1 MSCRGRI
8 VHSGRPARRDWLRVW
23 TVLLLGALIPA
34 GRPRLY
40 TNRWAVRIPGG
51 PGAADRVADKYGFL
65 NMGQIGNLEDHY
77 HFLHHRTMKRSTLSS
92 RGNHSLI
99 AMETSVKWVQQQ
111 MILHRK
117 KRDRQS
123 ANFNDPK
130 WEKMWYIHCDQN
142 CLTDMNIKG
151 AWNKGYTGKGVVVS
165 ILDDGIE
172 RQHPD
177 LKQNYD
183 SRASWDFNTGDPD
196 PTPRYDATNENKHGT
211 RCAGVVAAAANN
223 SHCMVGI
230 AYNARVGGVRMLD
243 GDMTDMLEAQSL
255 SLQQNYIDIYSSSW
269 GPDDDGKTVDGPGP
283 LAHMALENGIRKGRK
298 GRGSIF
304 VWASGNGGRNK
315 DHCSCDG
322 YTNSIYTISV
332 SSTTQSGLK
341 PWYLEECA
349 STLAT
354 TYSSGD
360 VTTDL
365 RLRCTESH
373 SGTSASAPMAAGIIA
388 LALEANPLLTWRD
401 VQHIIVKTSRPGH
414 LSAPDWQTN
423 GAGHDVSHLYGFGL
437 MDAEAMVKEAE
448 KWTQVPAHRVCM
460 ESVTP
465 SKRSTHTSD
474 GCSNQVVFLEHV
486 TVVVSLTHPRR
497 GDLSIMLI
505 SPSGTRSHL
514 LSPRAYDH
522 STEGFRK
529 WKLMTTH
536 CWGET
541 AAGDWILEVRDNPL
555 RRRGTKMIEW
565 YLILYGTSVDPYP
578 SQHRVHPRSAEAD
591 GDDYSDEY
599 NGPCHTECNKDGCEG
614 PGPHQCLG
622 CLHFYLFK
630 NNTRTCVSKCP
641 AGYLGDRNRCKR
653 CHFSCKTCEGSR
665 SDQCTSCKNGH
676 HLTED
681 TKVCVPSCGDGYYT
695 DHDSNMCRKC
705 SENCLR
711 CTSFN
716 ICTDC
721 KEDTSLVGNKCLKN
735 CGLGSYYDEQQGSCE
750 PCDPA
755 CATCAGVGVKACKSC
770 AEGYLM
776 EDWKCVSSCTS
787 GFYAAKQN
795 TGRSEGSR
803 VCRRCDASCLSC
815 VGPGRRNCSS
825 CEGGHTLQDGM
836 CVISTDCKDGEY
848 QDTQRKCHSCDITC
862 QKCRGPKNGDCID
875 CPSSRFLDD
884 GQCVMK
890 CPLGKFQANS
900 QCHLCDHTC
909 AECVDRGPANCTS
922 CDTDKFGLDRYL
934 LEGQCVDA
942 CPEAHFHTQQKTCEA
957 CPEHCQQC
965 NSATHCLT
973 CSPSYYPNQGVCVR
987 QECGE
992 GEPDYDG
999 CMSCEEGCKKCAHFC
1014 GVRFEDGCY
1023 KNCPAKTYSVEA
1035 DMTCVS
1041 CDQDC
1046 VSCDEHECYW
1056 CESDLFL
1063 SDGKCVLECP
1073 EGFYIK
1079 EDSRDECEACHSTC
1093 ESCSGPQ
1100 KNQCDSCSKGLYI
1113 ILVTEGLWFYSS
1125 YGDLFCCINL
1135 KLSCYIPP
1143 SLLAGR
1149 FLSAEQTCVLQC
1161 PVGSFGSRVNGAC
1174 EMCARGCVQ
1183 CQDLQRCQ
1191 KCQFSRKRKL
1201 YLQDGQCVQQCTRSE
1216 GFPAG
1221 LLCQSCAPDCAS
1233 CERNATYCLS
1243 CVEPLLLHK
1252 HQCVENCPT
1261 AHMLRDGE
1269 CQHCPVGC
1277 LHCTDNGLC
1286 SECEDTHFLIEGHCV
1301 VDCPDGFYDDTE
1313 SGVCG
1318 RCHLDCRLCDGPD
1331 ADECDMCADPEA
1343 TFHNRA
1349 CLPPCPSHTYRDGR
1363 TAECKHCDG
1372 SCLSCS
1378 GPHATSC
1385 TSCPDGLRPDAHSRC
1400 ATLTS
1405 CPVRHYADREGEC
1418 HQCHKY
1424 CQQCTGPEKSQCL
1437 SCSQNHFL
1445 LNGTC
1450 VNDCPVGTFRDIA
1463 QQKCDLCHPSCLSC
1477 VGKHSHE
1484 CLACRPQ
1491 LFRLGKECVET
1502 CPSSDGSTQT
1512 CEHCDASCGECM
1524 RAGPDSCLSCK
1535 EGQLYLRKLGQ
1546 CHGTCPKSHYQDTHH
1561 RTCEPCHPSCK
1572 SCFGTEGVQSCDSC
1586 HMGYTL
1592 SDGMCESQCIM
1603 GEYPVFEVKSGY
1615 RCEVCDACL
1624 ECRGPGAQN
1633 CTACP
1638 DQAILSEGRCL
1649 PCCSADALEDSKAQ
1663 QQECCNCTET
1673 RGTTYP
1679 IYSIRKSSPGRGYKK
1694 LGMQAGSS
1702 GRSFHEEQLVDL
1714 SERPGARGE
1723 DDDDDEDEDEDI
1735 VYMGQ
1740 DGTVYR
1746 KFRYGQLNEE
1756 NDDELEYDDESYSF
1770 R

>member
-1 MSCRGRI
+1 MGGKRKVGPPPPLTRAAWTRGRKRGKDPPCS
-8 VHSGRPARRDWLRVW
+8 VLCAMLSWLRVW

-65 NMGQIGNLEDHY
+65 NMGQVSAPHKTTSSEKFRRFN
-77 HFLHHRTMKRSTLSS
+77 TS
-92 RGNHSLI
+92 RGKYGLFY
-99 AMETSVKWVQQQ
+99 VKWVQQQ

-360 VTTDL
+360 VNGIGVTTDL

-448 KWTQVPAHRVCM
+448 KWTQVPAHRCSLFIIHSISRDR
-460 ESVTP
+460 EIRTDQIL
-465 SKRSTHTSD
+465 RSTHTSD

-555 RRRGTKMIEW
+555 RRRGSRQTAKMIEW

-681 TKVCVPSCGDGYYT
+681 TK
-695 DHDSNMCRKC
+695 
-705 SENCLR
+705 
-711 CTSFN
+711 
-716 ICTDC
+716 
-721 KEDTSLVGNKCLKN
+721 
-735 CGLGSYYDEQQGSCE
+735 
-750 PCDPA
+750 
-755 CATCAGVGVKACKSC
+755 
-770 AEGYLM
+770 
-776 EDWKCVSSCTS
+776 
-787 GFYAAKQN
+787 
-795 TGRSEGSR
+795 
-803 VCRRCDASCLSC
+803 
-815 VGPGRRNCSS
+815 
-825 CEGGHTLQDGM
+825 
-836 CVISTDCKDGEY
+836 
-848 QDTQRKCHSCDITC
+848 
-862 QKCRGPKNGDCID
+862 
-875 CPSSRFLDD
+875 
-884 GQCVMK
+884 
-890 CPLGKFQANS
+890 
-900 QCHLCDHTC
+900 
-909 AECVDRGPANCTS
+909 
-922 CDTDKFGLDRYL
+922 
-934 LEGQCVDA
+934 
-942 CPEAHFHTQQKTCEA
+942 
-957 CPEHCQQC
+957 
-965 NSATHCLT
+965 
-973 CSPSYYPNQGVCVR
+973 
-987 QECGE
+987 
-992 GEPDYDG
+992 
-999 CMSCEEGCKKCAHFC
+999 
-1014 GVRFEDGCY
+1014 
-1023 KNCPAKTYSVEA
+1023 
-1035 DMTCVS
+1035 
-1041 CDQDC
+1041 
-1046 VSCDEHECYW
+1046 
-1056 CESDLFL
+1056 
-1063 SDGKCVLECP
+1063 CVLECP

-1079 EDSRDECEACHSTC
+1079 EDSRECEECDPSCQTCSGPELDECETC
-1093 ESCSGPQ
+1093 
-1100 KNQCDSCSKGLYI
+1100 
-1113 ILVTEGLWFYSS
+1113 
-1125 YGDLFCCINL
+1125 
-1135 KLSCYIPP
+1135 
-1143 SLLAGR
+1143 
-1149 FLSAEQTCVLQC
+1149 
-1161 PVGSFGSRVNGAC
+1161 
-1174 EMCARGCVQ
+1174 
-1183 CQDLQRCQ
+1183 
-1191 KCQFSRKRKL
+1191 
-1201 YLQDGQCVQQCTRSE
+1201 
-1216 GFPAG
+1216 
-1221 LLCQSCAPDCAS
+1221 
-1233 CERNATYCLS
+1233 
-1243 CVEPLLLHK
+1243 
-1252 HQCVENCPT
+1252 
-1261 AHMLRDGE
+1261 RD
-1269 CQHCPVGC
+1269 
-1277 LHCTDNGLC
+1277 
-1286 SECEDTHFLIEGHCV
+1286 CEDTHFLIEGHCV

-1445 LNGTC
+1445 LSESVSFC
-1450 VNDCPVGTFRDIA
+1450 KA
-1463 QQKCDLCHPSCLSC
+1463 
-1477 VGKHSHE
+1477 
-1484 CLACRPQ
+1484 
-1491 LFRLGKECVET
+1491 
-1502 CPSSDGSTQT
+1502 
-1512 CEHCDASCGECM
+1512 AS
-1524 RAGPDSCLSCK
+1524 L
-1535 EGQLYLRKLGQ
+1535 
-1546 CHGTCPKSHYQDTHH
+1546 HYF
-1561 RTCEPCHPSCK
+1561 E
-1572 SCFGTEGVQSCDSC
+1572 
-1586 HMGYTL
+1586 
-1592 SDGMCESQCIM
+1592 ES
-1603 GEYPVFEVKSGY
+1603 
-1615 RCEVCDACL
+1615 
-1624 ECRGPGAQN
+1624 
-1633 CTACP
+1633 
-1638 DQAILSEGRCL
+1638 
-1649 PCCSADALEDSKAQ
+1649 
-1663 QQECCNCTET
+1663 
-1673 RGTTYP
+1673 
-1679 IYSIRKSSPGRGYKK
+1679 
-1694 LGMQAGSS
+1694 
-1702 GRSFHEEQLVDL
+1702 
-1714 SERPGARGE
+1714 
-1723 DDDDDEDEDEDI
+1723 
-1735 VYMGQ
+1735 
-1740 DGTVYR
+1740 
-1746 KFRYGQLNEE
+1746 
-1756 NDDELEYDDESYSF
+1756 
-1770 R
+1770 